1 MSVAPEIM
9 VVLFSPLWWKIML
22 VWCKIARRGM
32 VLLHF
37 CLRGRGWYYFTVVW
51 GEGMVLLR
59 RCLGERDG
67 ITPLL
72 SWGRGEERGG
82 RQAGWR
88 ATRKVALAS
97 LNDRRFSD
105 QFIRCTGLIFFH
117 SISALHMY
125 LSLVCTLCHKNPK
138 SKITRAIQQFY
149 LRKTKDPV
157 NIHLLV
163 RLYPREVLHFGNRCI
178 RSNFVFFLHFTLK

>member
-1 MSVAPEIM
+1 MRLSVLFEQFRYSTKKINSKIYINTVTLEKWQKWKQTLR
-9 VVLFSPLWWKIML
+9 VVLALWWKIML

-72 SWGRGEERGG
+72 SWGKGEERGG

-97 LNDRRFSD
+97 LNDRRFSEIYSVYRSD
-105 QFIRCTGLIFFH
+105 FF
-117 SISALHMY
+117 S
-125 LSLVCTLCHKNPK
+125 
-138 SKITRAIQQFY
+138 
-149 LRKTKDPV
+149 
-157 NIHLLV
+157 
-163 RLYPREVLHFGNRCI
+163 
-178 RSNFVFFLHFTLK
+178 